1 MKLGWLPA
9 AFLLAMC
16 SGTFCVPHAAAQLLQ
31 PDTTRGAPA
40 DADEVREKIAEV
52 EKRLPQI
59 PDRGAALYFL
69 AASKQHLGETLE
81 AMKLLKECLALQEGF
96 DPAGSPGLKVLKGD
110 KEFDDLVAGV
120 HRDFPA
126 EAHARGAFVSEEK
139 DLIPEGL
146 AYDSRRNIFYL
157 SSLLRRKIVQI
168 SAEGKVSDFVPA
180 GREHLLPI
188 LGIRIDP
195 GDGTVWANSWDDT
208 VDRSELLHFDASGYL
223 LGRWAPDDTAKH
235 GFNDLVVLKSG
246 LLFLTDSVSNQIFR
260 FDRKA
265 HTFAAIPVGRE
276 LSAPN
281 GIAISDD
288 EQQLF
293 VADDFGIV
301 KIALSTDTSTGKSV
315 EVDPGGHNTLAGTD
329 GLYWYKGS
337 LIAVQNGIGS
347 PRIAAFRL
355 SADGSRVVKA
365 TVLENRSAYMDQ
377 PTTGAIR
384 GDNFYFIVN
393 SQGGNLNGD
402 HVLDVTK
409 LARVRIAV
417 LRLP

>member
-1 MKLGWLPA
+1 MRLRWLLPA
-9 AFLLAMC
+9 CLLAIW
-16 SGTFCVPHAAAQLLQ
+16 SGGFAAPRAGAQLLQ
-31 PDTTRGAPA
+31 PDNTRGAPA
-40 DADEVREKIAEV
+40 DADEVREKIAAV

-69 AASKQHLGETLE
+69 AASKQHLGETLD
-81 AMKLLKECLALQEGF
+81 ALKLLKECLALQEGF
-96 DPAGSPGLKVLKGD
+96 DPAGSPGLKALRGD
-110 KEFDDLVAGV
+110 KQFDDLVAGV
-120 HRDFPA
+120 HRDFPV

-146 AYDSRRNIFYL
+146 AYDVRRNVFYL
-157 SSLLRRKIVQI
+157 SSLLRRKVVQI
-168 SAEGKVSDFVPA
+168 SSEGKFSDFVPT
-180 GREHLLPI
+180 GRDRLLPI
-188 LGIRIDP
+188 LGIRGDA
-195 GDGTVWANSWDDT
+195 GDGTVWANSWDDN
-208 VDRSELLHFDASGYL
+208 VDRSELLHFDGSGYL
-223 LGRWAPDDTAKH
+223 LGRFAPGDPTKH
-235 GFNDLVVLKSG
+235 GFNDLVVMKNGAVL
-246 LLFLTDSVSNQIFR
+246 LTDSVSNQVFR
-260 FDRKA
+260 FDVKL
-265 HTFAAIPVGRE
+265 HTFAAVPTYRE
-276 LSAPN
+276 LSEPN
-281 GIAISDD
+281 GIALSDD

-301 KIALSTDTSTGKSV
+301 KVELSTGKSA
-315 EVDPGGHNTLAGTD
+315 EVDPGFHNTVAGAD

-337 LIAVQNGIGS
+337 LIAVQNGMGS

-355 SADGSRVVKA
+355 STDGARVVKT

-402 HVLDVTK
+402 HVLDVTR